1 MNEIF
6 RNRPCIGCV
15 TFLVRNML
23 RCMTFI
29 WCWHQKKGIT
39 SHDFS
44 LVLSNRLILFGN
56 KEIPVRV
63 PTHLYGNVW
72 FVIGSLWFYSSKHLS
87 FPSLLSDL
95 KAFLL
100 KLLISL
106 LVSLSN
112 FPLRTSLTK
121 RFIKNVPDQRIANFW
136 IWSLVNLNFSQSLNN
151 ECSNKVGYELELGS
165 TQKFGLDLFQT
176 RVRDSSN
183 KTIRSAYNEVQKLFI
198 NK

>member
-29 WCWHQKKGIT
+29 WCWHQKKGSCHMTFHLFCQI
-39 SHDFS
+39 DRFYLEIKKFR
-44 LVLSNRLILFGN
+44 LVSTNF
-56 KEIPVRV
+56 
-63 PTHLYGNVW
+63 YGNVC

-87 FPSLLSDL
+87 FPSWLSDL